1 MLHDYIKN
9 LKLFLS
15 CNQKDKN
22 TYGIVKILRSKLK
35 KKKKPQSII
44 ILPIHFKCFGLW
56 RKGFFPPQNMG
67 RDI

>member
-22 TYGIVKILRSKLK
+22 THGIVKILKSKLK
-35 KKKKPQSII
+35 KKKSHSP
-44 ILPIHFKCFGLW
+44 L
-56 RKGFFPPQNMG
+56 
-67 RDI
+67 